1 MWKIMSK
8 YTQLVSDKL
17 REDIEEYIDTH
28 HLKEG
33 DKLPSERFLAEL
45 FKANRITLR
54 KALRQMAG
62 EGLIYSIP
70 TQGTFLSQPK
80 FCENV
85 AGFISFSSAWGED
98 GRRVGSKLL
107 KFAVVDSDLKTSR
120 LFGVPLGSK
129 VYELRRLRLLDDVPV
144 SIETSYLLEETCPG
158 LIRFDF
164 GHNRSLYQTLFEEY
178 GIRIRQQQQNIRATK
193 MTEEETEIFC
203 MEPGGGVFY
212 ISAVGIAEDGRS
224 IERSICVTRADRY
237 AFGYRVSLPSAR

>member
-98 GRRVGSKLL
+98 GRRVGRKQL

-203 MEPGGGVFY
+203 MEPGGSVFY

-224 IERSICVTRADRY
+224 IERSICVTRTDRY

>member
-98 GRRVGSKLL
+98 RRRVGSKQL

-203 MEPGGGVFY
+203 MEPGGSVFY

-224 IERSICVTRADRY
+224 IERSIC

>member
-203 MEPGGGVFY
+203 MEPGGSVFY
-212 ISAVGIAEDGRS
+212 ISAVGIADDGRS
-224 IERSICVTRADRY
+224 IERSICVTRTDRY

>member
-1 MWKIMSK
+1 MSK

-45 FKANRITLR
+45 FNANRITLR
-54 KALRQMAG
+54 KALQQMAG

-85 AGFISFSSAWGED
+85 AGFISFSSAWGEG
-98 GRRVGSKLL
+98 GRRVSSKLL
-107 KFAVVDSDLKTSR
+107 KFAMVDSNLKTSQ

-129 VYELRRLRLLDDVPV
+129 VYELRRLRLLDDIPI

-164 GHNRSLYQTLFEEY
+164 RHNRSLYQTLFEEY
-178 GIRIRQQQQNIRATK
+178 GIRIHQQQQNVRATK

-203 MEPGGGVFY
+203 MEPGSSVFY

-237 AFGYRVSLPSAR
+237 AFGYQVSLPSAH